1 MNIKLNRS
9 ELLSLRQ
16 LFVSRVE
23 PLDPANSIDRLVVVL
38 LKQVY
43 NRLWAKGP
51 NPAPGSLKLSE
62 AEAIA
67 FWAFWT
73 AQELPLTMM
82 FEQNMLR
89 QINTKIHQTLQ
100 L

>member
-1 MNIKLNRS
+1 MTLKLNRS
-9 ELLSLRQ
+9 ELCALRN
-16 LFVSRVE
+16 LFADRVE
-23 PLDPANSIDRLVVVL
+23 PLDPSNSIDRLVVIL
-38 LKQVY
+38 LRQVY
-43 NRLWAKGP
+43 DRLWAKGP
-51 NPAPGSLKLSE
+51 DPSPGTLKLSE

-73 AQELPLTMM
+73 AQELPITMS

-89 QINTKIHQTLQ
+89 QINFKIHQTLQ

>member
-23 PLDPANSIDRLVVVL
+23 PLDPATSIDRLVVVL

>member
-23 PLDPANSIDRLVVVL
+23 PLEPCNSIDRLVVVL

-51 NPAPGSLKLSE
+51 NPSPGSLKLSE

-89 QINTKIHQTLQ
+89 QINSKIHQTLQ

>member
-9 ELLSLRQ
+9 ELLALRN
-16 LFVSRVE
+16 LFATRVK
-23 PLDPANSIDRLVVVL
+23 PLDPSNSIDRLVVIL
-38 LKQVY
+38 LRQVY
-43 NRLWAKGP
+43 DRLWAKGP
-51 NPAPGSLKLSE
+51 NPKPGSLKLTD

-73 AQELPLTMM
+73 AQELPEDMPY
-82 FEQNMLR
+82 EQNMLR
-89 QINTKIHQTLQ
+89 QINFKIHQTLQ